1 MMCFWDYNPAM
12 ILLGVDFG
20 TKRIGIAISE
30 GSGWM
35 ARGLTTIVRK
45 GGARD
50 LAALA
55 DLASKHHVDAI
66 VMGLA
71 LNMDGTEG
79 RMARLARDFA
89 GKLGSVHGLVVH
101 FFDERLS
108 SFEADQVMELAEV
121 KRSRRKEI
129 RDQVAAAVILE
140 GWMKARSNESE
151 SES

>member
-1 MMCFWDYNPAM
+1 MK
-12 ILLGVDFG
+12 LLGVDFG

-35 ARGLTTIVRK
+35 ARGLTTIVRR

-50 LAALA
+50 LSVVAELAA
-55 DLASKHHVDAI
+55 KHEVDAV
-66 VMGLA
+66 VMGLP

-89 GKLGSVHGLVVH
+89 KKLSSTHGLVVH

-108 SFEADQVMELAEV
+108 SFEADQIMESASM
-121 KRSRRKEI
+121 KRSRRKAM

-140 GWMKARSNESE
+140 AWMKSAHSSQENDS
-151 SES
+151 